1 MTSAS
6 TPASAAR
13 GGQDADAR
21 ADAGAGHG
29 IGSGSGPARAAEG
42 GAARSG
48 AALTYARH
56 AAGKLA
62 GAAVSLLAVLVTS
75 FFLFRVIP
83 GDPVRTMTHG
93 KPTTPEQLATLRHQF
108 GLDLPMWQQFTDYCG
123 KALTGDLGTSFQ
135 FHAPVGEL
143 IAQKLPATLLLT
155 GTAVVL
161 YSALGLW
168 LGTRSA
174 WRHGSLG
181 DRLNTGVALTL
192 WSVPSFWLGLL
203 LIIVFSVGLGP
214 VPGIFPTGGMESGTG
229 ETGFGYVLDVA
240 HHMVLP
246 VLTLIAV
253 GYAQTL
259 LVMRSSLLDEMGG
272 DYLTTAR
279 AKGLRDDVVRR
290 RHALPN
296 ALLPTVTMVF
306 INLGHVAAGSILV
319 ETVFS
324 WPGLGGLFYQALSVP
339 DLPLVQGLFVVFAG
353 AMIVM
358 NLIADLLYPLLDPRV
373 GR

>member
-1 MTSAS
+1 MSTASS
-6 TPASAAR
+6 TPLVEGAPDGPVPVKTGLSGPRAR
-13 GGQDADAR
+13 SAR
-21 ADAGAGHG
+21 AY
-29 IGSGSGPARAAEG
+29 
-42 GAARSG
+42 
-48 AALTYARH
+48 LMYV
-56 AAGKLA
+56 AGKLG
-62 GAAVSLLAVLVTS
+62 GAAVSLFAVLVTS
-75 FFLFRVIP
+75 FFLFRIIP

-93 KPTTPEQLATLRHQF
+93 RQVSAEQLASLRRQF
-108 GLDLPMWQQFTDYCG
+108 GLDLPVWQQFTEYCA
-123 KALTGDLGTSFQ
+123 KALSGDLGTSYQ

-143 IAQKLPATLLLT
+143 IAEKLPATLLLT
-155 GTAVVL
+155 GVAVVI
-161 YSALGLW
+161 YSVLGLW

-174 WRHGSLG
+174 WRHGRLG
-181 DRLNTGVALTL
+181 DKVNTGVALTL

-203 LIIVFSVGLGP
+203 LIITFSVGVGP
-214 VPGIFPTGGMESGTG
+214 IPGMFPTGGMETGG
-229 ETGFGYVLDVA
+229 ETGFGYVADVA

-246 VLTLIAV
+246 VVTLVAV

-259 LVMRSSLLDEMGG
+259 LVMRASLLDEMGS

-279 AKGLRDDVVRR
+279 AKGLRDDLVRR
-290 RHALPN
+290 HHAVPN

-353 AMIVM
+353 AMILM
-358 NLIADLLYPLLDPRV
+358 NLLADLLYPLLDPRV

>member
-1 MTSAS
+1 MTTASSAD
-6 TPASAAR
+6 TPAVVAEARTAPRRRSAA
-13 GGQDADAR
+13 
-21 ADAGAGHG
+21 AG
-29 IGSGSGPARAAEG
+29 P
-42 GAARSG
+42 
-48 AALTYARH
+48 ALTYLRYVG
-56 AAGKLA
+56 GKLA
-62 GAAVSLLAVLVTS
+62 GAVVSLFAVLVTS
-75 FFLFRVIP
+75 FFLFRIIP

-93 KPTTPEQLATLRHQF
+93 RQVSAEQLANLRSQF
-108 GLDLPMWQQFTDYCG
+108 GLDLPVWQQFTDYCG
-123 KALTGDLGTSFQ
+123 KALTGDLGTSYQ
-135 FHAPVGEL
+135 FHAPVSSL

-155 GTAVVL
+155 GTAVLL
-161 YSALGLW
+161 YSALGIW

-174 WRHGSLG
+174 WRHGGLG
-181 DRLNTGVALTL
+181 DRLNTGLALTL

-203 LIIVFSVGLGP
+203 LIITFSVGAGP
-214 VPGIFPTGGMESGTG
+214 VPGLFPTGGMESGDT
-229 ETGFGYVLDVA
+229 TGFAHVLDVA

-246 VLTLIAV
+246 VLTLVAV
-253 GYAQTL
+253 QYAQTL

-279 AKGLRDDVVRR
+279 AKGLRDAAVRR
-290 RHALPN
+290 HHAVPN
-296 ALLPTVTMVF
+296 ALLPTVTMLF

-358 NLIADLLYPLLDPRV
+358 NLLADLLYPLLDPRV

>member
-1 MTSAS
+1 MTTTS
-6 TPASAAR
+6 TTGTTGTAAV
-13 GGQDADAR
+13 AR
-21 ADAGAGHG
+21 APEVRAA
-29 IGSGSGPARAAEG
+29 SGSTRAYI
-42 GAARSG
+42 R
-48 AALTYARH
+48 YV
-56 AAGKLA
+56 AGKLG

-75 FFLFRVIP
+75 FFLFRIIP
-83 GDPVRTMTHG
+83 GDPVKAMTHG
-93 KPTTPEQLATLRHQF
+93 APTSAEQLAALRRQF
-108 GLDLPMWQQFTDYCG
+108 GLDQPVWQQFTDYCG
-123 KALTGDLGTSFQ
+123 KALSGDLGRSYQ

-143 IAQKLPATLLLT
+143 ITQKLPATLLLT
-155 GTAVVL
+155 GVAVVI
-161 YSALGLW
+161 YSAIGLW

-174 WRHGSLG
+174 WRHGSTG

-203 LIIVFSVGLGP
+203 LIITFSVGVGP
-214 VPGIFPTGGMESGTG
+214 IPGLFPTGGMESGDA
-229 ETGFGYVLDVA
+229 TGFAYAVDVA

-246 VLTLIAV
+246 VITLVAV

-259 LVMRSSLLDEMGG
+259 LVMRSSLLDEMGS

-279 AKGLRDDVVRR
+279 AKGLRDDAVRR
-290 RHALPN
+290 RHAVPN

-306 INLGHVAAGSILV
+306 INLGHVVAGSILV

-353 AMIVM
+353 AMILM
-358 NLIADLLYPLLDPRV
+358 NLLADLLYPLLDPRV